1 VPLPGRSASLLWAA
15 LLVMAP
21 AAAVAQPA
29 TPSSDAKDNA
39 RKLAERGYELFQAG
53 KYAEAIGH
61 FDKAEQLFHAPPHL
75 LFIARSQAKLGKLLA
90 ARAAY
95 DAIVAERLASYAPD
109 AFVLAQQEARIEVAA
124 LRTRL
129 PTLEL
134 RIRGAAPHTVQ
145 VQIDGASV
153 PVARERQ
160 RVPVDPGKHT
170 VVARTGAAPPLTRS
184 VTVMESTST
193 PIELSFDGAP
203 STGAGPGAG
212 VGDAGQAPDEGIPS
226 SLVPPIV
233 AFVVGGLGLGVGAV
247 TGAMSLSK
255 VADIERTCAEDAT
268 GVKRCDPARE
278 PDADTARTL
287 GTVSTVSFVIGGVGV
302 GTGVLLLLLRA
313 QDDAPAPAQVSRR
326 APGVTVTPVIGTRFL
341 GVQGRF

>member
-1 VPLPGRSASLLWAA
+1 MPLPGRSASLLWAA

-21 AAAVAQPA
+21 AVATAQPA
-29 TPSSDAKDNA
+29 TPSSDAKDGA

-53 KYAEAIGH
+53 KYGEAIGH

-134 RIRGAAPHTVQ
+134 RIRGAAPSAVE

-160 RVPVDPGKHT
+160 RIPVDPGKHT
-170 VVARTGAAPPLTRS
+170 VVARSGAAPPLTRS
-184 VTVMESTST
+184 VAAMESMSI
-193 PIELSFDGAP
+193 PVERFFDGAP
-203 STGAGPGAG
+203 GAPAAGPGAG
-212 VGDAGQAPDEGIPS
+212 APVEAPDEGAPS

-233 AFVVGGLGLGVGAV
+233 AFAVGGVGLGVGAI
-247 TGAMSLSK
+247 TGAMSLSI
-255 VADIERTCAEDAT
+255 VSDIEAHCTDETSGA
-268 GVKRCDPARE
+268 KRCRPQDE

-287 GTVSTVSFVIGGVGV
+287 GTVSTVSFVVGGVGV
-302 GTGVLLLLLRA
+302 ATGAILLLLRA
-313 QDDAPAPAQVSRR
+313 QDDAPAQPQVSRR
-326 APGVTVTPVIGTRFL
+326 ASGVTVTPLIGTRFL

>member
-1 VPLPGRSASLLWAA
+1 VCAA
-15 LLVMAP
+15 LLATTP
-21 AAAVAQPA
+21 AVSTAQPA
-29 TPSSDAKDNA
+29 SPTSDARDSA

-53 KYAEAIGH
+53 RYGEAITH

-109 AFVLAQQEARIEVAA
+109 AFVRAQQEARIEVVA

-134 RIRGAAPHTVQ
+134 RIRGALPSSVEVQ
-145 VQIDGASV
+145 LDGATV

-160 RVPVDPGKHT
+160 RIPVDPGKHT
-170 VVARTGAAPPLTRS
+170 LVARSGAAPPLTRS
-184 VTVMESTST
+184 VTVMESTSV
-193 PIELSFDGAP
+193 PIELSFEAAP
-203 STGAGPGAG
+203 STAPVGAGAAGA
-212 VGDAGQAPDEGIPS
+212 DEETDDGTPS
-226 SLVPPIV
+226 SLVPPVV

-255 VADIERTCAEDAT
+255 VAEIEEHCPEDAS
-268 GVKRCDPARE
+268 GVKRCDPALE

-302 GTGVLLLLLRA
+302 ATGVILLVLRS
-313 QDDAPAPAQVSRR
+313 QEQPPTQPQVSRR
-326 APGVTVTPVIGTRFL
+326 AQAVTWAPVIGSRYL
-341 GVQGRF
+341 GVQGTF

>member
-1 VPLPGRSASLLWAA
+1 VPLPGRSATLLCAA

-21 AAAVAQPA
+21 AVAMAQPA
-29 TPSSDAKDNA
+29 TPNSDAKDSA

-53 KYAEAIGH
+53 KYGEAIGH
-61 FDKAEQLFHAPPHL
+61 FEKAEQLFHAPPHL

-134 RIRGAAPHTVQ
+134 RIRGAAPSAVA

-160 RVPVDPGKHT
+160 RFPVDPGKHT
-170 VVARTGAAPPLTRS
+170 VVARSGGATPLIRS

-203 STGAGPGAG
+203 STAPVGAGAG
-212 VGDAGQAPDEGIPS
+212 DPGQAPDDGVPS

-233 AFVVGGLGLGVGAV
+233 AFAVGGLGLGVGAV

-255 VADIERTCAEDAT
+255 VADIEERCAEDAS
-268 GVKRCDPARE
+268 GVKRCRPEDE

-287 GTVSTVSFVIGGVGV
+287 GTVSTVSFVVGSVGV

-326 APGVTVTPVIGTRFL
+326 ARGVTVTPLIGTRFL
-341 GVQGRF
+341 GVQGQF